1 MAHKLVARLD
11 VLRIEM
17 GIGLGLEGAKESLV
31 SRLRRVGVLQGCE
44 GGVLLVFVVDKNA
57 MHDTMESNVR

>member
-11 VLRIEM
+11 VLWIEM
-17 GIGLGLEGAKESLV
+17 GISLGLEGAKESLV
-31 SRLRRVGVLQGCE
+31 SRLQHVGVLQGCE
-44 GGVLLVFVVDKNA
+44 GGALLICVVDKNA